1 MDKKEMGKKFA
12 EAMQGCIELAKM
24 QKERFLREVKEIE
37 EDSKKDGTITIKAP
51 KRFEPNK

>member
-24 QKERFLREVKEIE
+24 QKERFLREVKEME
-37 EDSKKDGTITIKAP
+37 EETFTIKAP

>member
-1 MDKKEMGKKFA
+1 MGKKFA